1 MADFAFSQ
9 ANGTTLEAI
18 DSKWAG
24 DSGEMVTG
32 SGYLVSSAGRVWY
45 ENAARF
51 EDGQGADQSVGAI
64 ITWNGN
70 GYARLYLHQNG
81 GQAGYGIEANGTNVS
96 ISRNGSYGNQAA
108 HGGTPT
114 AAPFELEAEILGGEV
129 FAFYNGV
136 AIVSYDD
143 PSPLSGGYPGLG
155 IYGAGSQSNAAFDS
169 WTDGEG
175 AASGPV
181 LTADQQDGADNQSAV
196 IVAQLGLSATQPDGA
211 DVQGAVAAVALA
223 LIASQSDGADAQAS
237 TVTATLA
244 LQADQQDDA
253 DSQTATIA
261 AAGLIADQVDNP
273 DAQAST
279 VAAVVLADAAQQDG
293 ADAQAS
299 TVGGLV
305 LIDATQTEAPD
316 SQLAEVS
323 AAGPGIVADQA
334 DGPDVQTASAVVRVV
349 AGAAQTEDDDTQ
361 VATVGLGINAGL
373 SITELAD
380 SMTAE
385 AALVVLAGLDA
396 IELPDTLLATLVHG
410 DLIEYARAPAG
421 PGYVPSIQ
429 TITRPG
435 TRATARPATTDTR
448 RP

>member
-1 MADFAFSQ
+1 MADFDFSQ

-18 DSKWAG
+18 DAKWAG

-32 SGYLVSSAGRVWY
+32 SGYLVSAAGRVWY

-51 EDGQGADQSVGAI
+51 EDGQGADQSVGATI
-64 ITWNGN
+64 LWNGS
-70 GYARLYLHQNG
+70 GYARLYLQQNG
-81 GQAGYGIEANGTNVS
+81 GQAGYGIEAYGTNIS

-129 FAFYNGV
+129 FAFYNGS
-136 AIVSYDD
+136 AIVSFDD
-143 PSPLSGGYPGLG
+143 PAPLTGGYPGLG
-155 IYGAGSQSNAAFDS
+155 VYAAGSQSNAAFDS

-181 LTADQQDGADNQSAV
+181 LTADQQDGADTQTAAV
-196 IVAQLGLSATQPDGA
+196 MTLLGLAATQADGA
-211 DVQGAVAAVALA
+211 DVQSAVVAVALA
-223 LIASQSDGADAQAS
+223 LATSQADGADTQAS
-237 TVTATLA
+237 TVVVALA
-244 LQADQQDDA
+244 LQADQQEDA
-253 DSQTATIA
+253 DAQAATVASGGIS
-261 AAGLIADQVDNP
+261 ADQVDDP
-273 DAQAST
+273 DTQVAT

-293 ADAQAS
+293 DDAQAS
-299 TVGGLV
+299 AVGGLV
-305 LIDATQTEAPD
+305 LVGATQTEDPD
-316 SQLAEVS
+316 TQLAEVI

-334 DGPDVQTASAVVRVV
+334 DGPDVQAASATVRVV
-349 AGAAQTEDDDTQ
+349 ASAAQLEGDDAQ
-361 VATVGLGINAGL
+361 VAAVGLGISLGL
-373 SITELAD
+373 SVTELAD

-396 IELPDTLLATLVHG
+396 IELPDTQVATLVHG
-410 DLIEYARAPAG
+410 DVIEYARAPAG

-435 TRATARPATTDTR
+435 TLATARPDTTDTR